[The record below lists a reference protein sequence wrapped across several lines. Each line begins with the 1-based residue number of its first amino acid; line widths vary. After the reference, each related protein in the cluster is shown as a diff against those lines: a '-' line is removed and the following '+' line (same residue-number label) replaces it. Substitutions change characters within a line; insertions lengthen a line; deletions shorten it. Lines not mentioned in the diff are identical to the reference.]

1 MTNDAPDTTP
11 RRTGEAL
18 DFYLTAPAP
27 CPYLTGL
34 EEQRV
39 LTILETPAQAAAL
52 PSLLQNGFRR
62 SQQILYRPHC
72 ATCRACIS
80 VRLRL
85 RDFTPDAGH
94 RRILRKNAYLHT
106 KHVDA
111 VSSAE
116 IYDLF
121 RRYQQSRHADSEMA
135 AMDASD
141 LAQMIE
147 QHTGHARLLT
157 ARDDAGQLAAVMLY
171 DDLPDGRSAV
181 YSFFDPDLSAQSPGT
196 WMILHMA
203 ADTRAIH
210 KSYLYLGYWIAASP
224 KMAYKA
230 HFQPLEMM
238 QNSRWVD
245 MGKDTAKDRAVSP
258 V

>member
-1 MTNDAPDTTP
+1 MTNDAPDTPP
-11 RRTGEAL
+11 RRAGDAL

-27 CPYLTGL
+27 CPYLDGL
-34 EEQRV
+34 EEQRI
-39 LTILETPAQAAAL
+39 LTILDTATHAAAL
-52 PSLLQNGFRR
+52 PVLLQNGFRR
-62 SQQILYRPHC
+62 SQQILYRPNC

-85 RDFTPDAGH
+85 RDFTPDAGQ
-94 RRILRKNAYLHT
+94 RRILRKNVGLHT
-106 KHVDA
+106 AHVPA
-111 VSSAE
+111 ISSAE

-121 RRYQQSRHADSEMA
+121 HRYQHSRHADSEMA
-135 AMDASD
+135 AMGEDD

-147 QHTGHARLLT
+147 QHTGHARLMT

-181 YSFFDPDLSAQSPGT
+181 YSFFDPALSAQSPGT

-203 ADTRAIH
+203 ADTLAAQ
-210 KSYLYLGYWIAASP
+210 KPYLYLGYWIAASR

-230 HFQPLEMM
+230 QFQPLEMLRDHKW
-238 QNSRWVD
+238 SD
-245 MGKDTAKDRAVSP
+245 MALTPA
-258 V
+258 